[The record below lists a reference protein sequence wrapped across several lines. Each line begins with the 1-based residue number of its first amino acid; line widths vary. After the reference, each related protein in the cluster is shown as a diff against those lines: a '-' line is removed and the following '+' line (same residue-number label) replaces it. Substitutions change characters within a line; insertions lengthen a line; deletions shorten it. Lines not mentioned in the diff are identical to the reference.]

1 MLRVGLTG
9 GIGSGKSSVSALLG
23 RLGALVIDSDA
34 LAREAVAP
42 GASGLA
48 EIEAAFGRTVL
59 TSDGE
64 LDRVAMGAL
73 VFHDEAARQRLESIL
88 HPRVRAR
95 AAEIERTA
103 PTSAVVVHDIP
114 LLVETGQS
122 GDFDVVVVVDA
133 PPDLQRERLMRERG
147 MSFDDAVTRIEA
159 QVRREE
165 RLTAADY
172 VLANTGTL
180 SELAA
185 SVEVLWAMLSKLQ
198 PTAPSLD

>member
-103 PTSAVVVHDIP
+103 PALAVVVHDIP

-185 SVEVLWAMLSKLQ
+185 SVEVLWATLSKLR
-198 PTAPSLD
+198 PAAPSLD